1 MKKKKRG
8 RGHALPRNTQEQGKR
23 KKLEMIRKVL
33 GGGRRM
39 PRGAKNIHKR
49 KICKG
54 RERRG
59 EGGDSPPAR
68 QKEGKWER
76 VEGV

>member
-1 MKKKKRG
+1 MKKKRG
-8 RGHALPRNTQEQGKR
+8 RGHALPRNRQEQGKR
-23 KKLEMIRKVL
+23 KKKEMIRKV
-33 GGGRRM
+33 RRREKNA
-39 PRGAKNIHKR
+39 PRGRKKYTKK

-59 EGGDSPPAR
+59 EGGDSPPSR